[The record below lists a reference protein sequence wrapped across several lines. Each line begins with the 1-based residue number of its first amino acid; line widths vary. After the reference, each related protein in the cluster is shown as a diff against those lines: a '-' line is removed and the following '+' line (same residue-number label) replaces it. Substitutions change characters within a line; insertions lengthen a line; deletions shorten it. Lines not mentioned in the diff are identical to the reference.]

1 MGETAQI
8 IKNAQE
14 RVNMLTF
21 DVDEVE
27 KVRRPH
33 SANKSICDSE
43 IVTCL
48 KNALLFQR
56 KK

>member
-8 IKNAQE
+8 IKNAQV
-14 RVNMLTF
+14 RVNMPTF